1 MSPAEFDVTGFVRPG
16 ENLIA
21 VEVYKYCSGSYL
33 EDQDFW
39 RLSGIFRD
47 VTLYATEREYLAD
60 VRLAASAAAK
70 TVRAEIV
77 YGGDPAGLTVELRV
91 RTPRDGDFAVT
102 VPADEIPVLSED
114 NITVVALLDA

>member
-1 MSPAEFDVTGFVRPG
+1 MLYFGAVQSAFRVWVNGGFAGYSENSMSPAEFDVTGFVRPG

-47 VTLYATEREYLAD
+47 VTLYATERAHSARR
-60 VRLAASAAAK
+60 RL
-70 TVRAEIV
+70 R
-77 YGGDPAGLTVELRV
+77 
-91 RTPRDGDFAVT
+91 RDG
-102 VPADEIPVLSED
+102 SGG
-114 NITVVALLDA
+114 